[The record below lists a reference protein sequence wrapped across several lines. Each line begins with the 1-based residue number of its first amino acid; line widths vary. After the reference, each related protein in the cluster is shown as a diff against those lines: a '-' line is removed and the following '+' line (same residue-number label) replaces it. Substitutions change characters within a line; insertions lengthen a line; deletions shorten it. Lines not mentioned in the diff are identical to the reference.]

1 MVLSGVEL
9 SKKIKKEI
17 KEEVNRLK
25 AEGIAPALR
34 CVVSSNDKATDV
46 YLKSIKKN
54 CEKLGIDFAKVITNG
69 ENIIKDVKALNEDP
83 RVSGVMIMHPVPTEV
98 DELTVLETLKPS
110 KDIEGRTPQNLGK
123 VLLGAESFTP
133 CTAQAVME
141 VVGYYEVDLKG
152 ANVTIVGRSTT
163 VGKPLSLMI
172 LSKHAT
178 VTVCHSKT
186 RDLKEKTRN
195 ADILIAAVG
204 RAKMFDADWVKE
216 GATVIDV
223 GINVVNGRVVGDVD
237 FESVSK
243 KASVSKVP
251 GGVGSVT
258 SAILMRNVVKAALL
272 NKLNEK

>member
-1 MVLSGVEL
+1 MILSGAEL
-9 SKKIKKEI
+9 SKKIKEEI
-17 KEEVNRLK
+17 KEEVSRLK
-25 AEGIAPALR
+25 AEDNAPALR
-34 CVVSSNDKATDV
+34 CVVSGNDKATDV
-46 YLKSIKKN
+46 YLNSIKKN
-54 CEKLGIDFAKVITNG
+54 CEKLEIDFAKVITNG
-69 ENIIKDVKALNEDP
+69 ENIIKDVEALNEDP
-83 RVSGVMIMHPVPTEV
+83 KVSGIMIMHPVPTEI

-110 KDIEGRTPQNLGK
+110 KDVEGRTPQNLGK
-123 VLLGAESFTP
+123 VLLGVESFTP

-141 VVGYYEVDLKG
+141 LLDYYEVDLKG

-163 VGKPLSLMI
+163 VGKPLSLMM

-195 ADILIAAVG
+195 ADVLIAAVG

-216 GATVIDV
+216 GAMVIDV
-223 GINVVNGRVVGDVD
+223 GINVVNGKVVGDVD
-237 FESVSK
+237 FESVFK

-258 SAILMRNVVKAALL
+258 SAILMRNVVKAARL